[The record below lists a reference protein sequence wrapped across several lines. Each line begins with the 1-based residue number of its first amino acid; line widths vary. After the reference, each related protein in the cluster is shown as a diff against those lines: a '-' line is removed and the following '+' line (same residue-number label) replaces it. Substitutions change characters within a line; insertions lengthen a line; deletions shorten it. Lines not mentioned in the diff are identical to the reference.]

1 MIGLSNKNET
11 ATIPEILKFYQL
23 NKALVPKI
31 FCNFFTFPI
40 VSNFA
45 AHAYS
50 AKIDKRNN

>member
-50 AKIDKRNN
+50 AKIYKRNN